1 MGEPRGYT
9 QSVTISYGPD
19 GVQTFSSSSGNP
31 TVNINNTNNIHMN
44 MGLGRMGHMGR
55 MGNMGREDPFEMMQG
70 LMGGMGRMPGM
81 FVFREGEEQPQS
93 RGVSEEFIDNLPPMK
108 AGRKQ
113 TATFASR
120 KSAQMTI
127 KAVNFLAD
135 MPSIKVALAHGSKS
149 MIAAQSAEQSW
160 IKSGHNQ
167 SLSMNHSSR
176 PIPSKASSDSDRIVH
191 ILN

>member
-1 MGEPRGYT
+1 MA
-9 QSVTISYGPD
+9 
-19 GVQTFSSSSGNP
+19 GNP

-44 MGLGRMGHMGR
+44 MGLGRMGHMGH
-55 MGNMGREDPFEMMQG
+55 MGNMGREDPFEIMQG

-108 AGRKQ
+108 AGKE
-113 TATFASR
+113 ADCNICLEKVGSNDN
-120 KSAQMTI
+120 KSCELPCGHA
-127 KAVNFLAD
+127 
-135 MPSIKVALAHGSKS
+135 SIKVALAHGSKS

>member
-108 AGRKQ
+108 AGKE
-113 TATFASR
+113 ADCNICLEKVGSNDN
-120 KSAQMTI
+120 KSCELPCGHAFDKSCLSTWLKEHDSCPVCRAKLDQERPQPEP
-127 KAVNFLAD
+127 VNEPQQQANPF
-135 MPSIKVALAHGSKS
+135 
-149 MIAAQSAEQSW
+149 QSFF
-160 IKSGHNQ
+160 GF
-167 SLSMNHSSR
+167 
-176 PIPSKASSDSDRIVH
+176 
-191 ILN
+191 